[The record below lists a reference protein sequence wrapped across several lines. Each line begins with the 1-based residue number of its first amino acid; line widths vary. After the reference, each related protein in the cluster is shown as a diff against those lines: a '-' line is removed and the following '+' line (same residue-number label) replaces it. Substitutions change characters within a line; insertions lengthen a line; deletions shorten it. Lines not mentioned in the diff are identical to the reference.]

1 MYSGLFKYSSIARA
15 RSPAVYKVC
24 VWNDLNAQYIY
35 PCFFI
40 RIMYDDEFYGA
51 RIVARSIEA
60 SDEAPDTCDHMIAMQ
75 TRYLTIHLLL
85 HQLTS

>member
-1 MYSGLFKYSSIARA
+1 
-15 RSPAVYKVC
+15 
-24 VWNDLNAQYIY
+24 
-35 PCFFI
+35 
-40 RIMYDDEFYGA
+40 MYDDEFYGA

-85 HQLTS
+85 HHLTS